1 MITPRV
7 KIYTRLINMISIFSV
22 VAEKGFQTD
31 ALKMA
36 LSANPINQRA
46 ISKTLW
52 KILWV
57 NSEYF
62 KVYPAYVSTKNVK
75 LVMLIVYFNS
85 AGVA

>member
-46 ISKTLW
+46 I
-52 KILWV
+52 
-57 NSEYF
+57 
-62 KVYPAYVSTKNVK
+62 
-75 LVMLIVYFNS
+75 
-85 AGVA
+85 